1 MSRHIVHTHR
11 DQVPVRVEAGYDRPL
26 RTLYVQVWEAPDQH
40 PGWDQSVLYASHLDL
55 HRDWRDVE
63 SVCEV
68 LDKLHIPVPDD
79 FYEGLIEDQ
88 HLNRGNRLVHYPPV
102 PLAAPGP

>member
-26 RTLYVQVWEAPDQH
+26 RTLYVQVWEAPDRH
-40 PGWDQSVLYASHLDL
+40 HVWDQSVLYASHLDL
-55 HRDWRDVE
+55 HRDWSDVG
-63 SVCEV
+63 SVAEV

-79 FYEGLIEDQ
+79 LYDGLLEDQ
-88 HLNRGNRLVHYPPV
+88 YQHHGNRLVHYPPV
-102 PLAAPGP
+102 PLVAPAS

>member
-26 RTLYVQVWEAPDQH
+26 RALYVQVWEAPNLQH
-40 PGWDQSVLYASHLDL
+40 PWDRSVLYASHLDL
-55 HRDWRDVE
+55 RRDWSDVE
-63 SVCEV
+63 SVAEV
-68 LDKLHIPVPDD
+68 LDKLHVPVPDRLYD
-79 FYEGLIEDQ
+79 GLLEDQ
-88 HLNRGNRLVHYPPV
+88 YMSHGNRLVHYPPV